1 MASPS
6 QDPLLLSLDS
16 RAGALRDRVS
26 PLHEGMAQAGLLG
39 DFRDV
44 LRHDILVSMVLM
56 GHDAGSIGD
65 SELLAL
71 ACLDWALVQ
80 NLSLTEKVAFLE
92 TRGEWVATQFL
103 DEERGRQ
110 KKLLKDTRKGQG
122 LLLPGWVEQF
132 ESHPRLRGLLGD
144 LATGLYSYF
153 GTLVRLNGTISNVEA
168 RGFKAF
174 WDAYKPLQTQCTSSA
189 NLVAMAAT
197 KAPLPP
203 PPPLPERPLPR
214 FVPEAWGGRSRP
226 TPPTTPPARPESV
239 QRAQVP
245 PSAAVPEAPPE
256 PTPRQRELE
265 LQAAFQELDCL
276 VGLATVKDEVRKLSN
291 LLKVQIL
298 RRERGLGDVP
308 VALHVVFAGNPG
320 TGKTTVAR
328 LYAKILK
335 GLGLLKRG
343 HLVEVDRA
351 GLVAGYMGQ
360 TAEKVDAA
368 VNQALDGVLFVDE
381 AYNLVGDDASD
392 YGHEAISTLLSR
404 MENHRDRLVVVA
416 AGYTEDMERFLDSN
430 PGLRSRFSR
439 TWIFPDY
446 ATSDLEAI
454 FVALCRRH
462 QLELAPDTL
471 PLLRARIEAIPRDR
485 TFGNARAVRNLFED
499 AIGRQADRL
508 AHLEA
513 VTDSDLQTLVADD
526 IRPT

>member
-1 MASPS
+1 MAVPS

-16 RAGALRDRVS
+16 RAGALRDRVA
-26 PLHEGMAQAGLLG
+26 PLHEGMAQAGILG
-39 DFRDV
+39 DFRDI
-44 LRHDILVSMVLM
+44 LRHDILATMVLM
-56 GHDAGSIGD
+56 GHDAGAIGD
-65 SELLAL
+65 NELLAL

-80 NLSLTEKVAFLE
+80 NLSLTEKIAFLE
-92 TRGEWVATQFL
+92 ARGEWVATQYL
-103 DEERGRQ
+103 DAERARQ
-110 KKLLKDTRKGQG
+110 KQLLKDVRPSRD

-144 LATGLYSYF
+144 LATGLYSFF
-153 GTLVRLNGTISNVEA
+153 GTVVRLDGTISREEA

-174 WDAYKPLQTQCTSSA
+174 WDAYKPLQTQCTSTT
-189 NLVAMAAT
+189 NLVAMAAA

-203 PPPLPERPLPR
+203 PARLPERPLPR
-214 FVPEAWGGRSRP
+214 FVPEAWGAPPRP
-226 TPPTTPPARPESV
+226 APPARPESV
-239 QRAQVP
+239 QRAEAP
-245 PSAAVPEAPPE
+245 APAAVSETPPE
-256 PTPRQRELE
+256 PTKRQRELE

-276 VGLATVKDEVRKLSN
+276 VGLASIKGEVRKLSN
-291 LLKVQIL
+291 LLKVQLL
-298 RRERGLGDVP
+298 RRERGLGEVP

-360 TAEKVDAA
+360 TAEKVDAV

-392 YGHEAISTLLSR
+392 YGHEAVSTLLSR

-430 PGLRSRFSR
+430 PGLRSRFAR
-439 TWIFPDY
+439 TWTFPDY
-446 ATSDLEAI
+446 ETTELESI
-454 FVALCRRH
+454 FLALCKRH
-462 QLELAPDTL
+462 QLLLAPDAL
-471 PLLRARIEAIPRDR
+471 PLLRTRIEALPRDR
-485 TFGNARAVRNLFED
+485 AFGNARAVRNLFED
-499 AIGRQADRL
+499 TIGKQADRL
-508 AHLEA
+508 AKLA
-513 VTDSDLQTLVADD
+513 TLTDSDLQTLVSDD
-526 IRPT
+526 LPTA

>member
-1 MASPS
+1 MAFPS
-6 QDPLLLSLDS
+6 QDPLLLSLDA
-16 RAGALRDRVS
+16 RAGALRDRVA
-26 PLHEGMAQAGLLG
+26 PLHEGMAQAGILG

-44 LRHDILVSMVLM
+44 LRHDILATMVLM
-56 GHDAGSIGD
+56 GHDAESIGD

-71 ACLDWALVQ
+71 ASLDWALVQ
-80 NLSLTEKVAFLE
+80 NLSLTGKIAFLE
-92 TRGEWVATQFL
+92 VRGEWVATQFL
-103 DEERGRQ
+103 DAECARQ
-110 KKLLKDTRKGQG
+110 RQLLKDVRPNRD

-153 GTLVRLNGTISNVEA
+153 GTVVRLNGTISNEEA
-168 RGFKAF
+168 RGFKVF
-174 WDAYKPLQTQCTSSA
+174 WGAYKPLQTQCTNTT

-203 PPPLPERPLPR
+203 PARLPERPLPR
-214 FVPEAWGGRSRP
+214 FVPEAWGMRSRTP
-226 TPPTTPPARPESV
+226 TPARPESS
-239 QRAQVP
+239 QRAEAP
-245 PSAAVPEAPPE
+245 PQTPAPEAPPE

-265 LQAAFQELDCL
+265 LQAAFQELGCL
-276 VGLATVKDEVRKLSN
+276 VGLASVKDEVRKLSN
-291 LLKVQIL
+291 LLKVQLL
-298 RRERGLGDVP
+298 RRERGLSEVP

-360 TAEKVDAA
+360 TAEKVDAV

-381 AYNLVGDDASD
+381 AYSLIGDDASD
-392 YGHEAISTLLSR
+392 YGHEAVATLLSR

-430 PGLRSRFSR
+430 PGLRSRFAR

-446 ATSDLEAI
+446 AATELESI
-454 FVALCRRH
+454 FLALCKRH
-462 QLELAPDTL
+462 QLSLSPDAL
-471 PLLRARIEAIPRDR
+471 PLLRTRIEVLPRDR
-485 TFGNARAVRNLFED
+485 AFGNARAVRNLFED
-499 AIGRQADRL
+499 TIGKQADRL
-508 AHLEA
+508 AQLA
-513 VTDSDLQTLVADD
+513 SLTDSDLQTLLAGDL
-526 IRPT
+526 PQN